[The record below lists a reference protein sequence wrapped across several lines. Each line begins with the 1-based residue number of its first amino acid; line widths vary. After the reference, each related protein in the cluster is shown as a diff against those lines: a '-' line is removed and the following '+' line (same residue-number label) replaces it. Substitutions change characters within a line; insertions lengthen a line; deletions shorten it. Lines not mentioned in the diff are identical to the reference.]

1 MVYWR
6 QQYWGKYS
14 PEGGFCGMKRNF
26 RWMQSL
32 ICLLLVAAF
41 LLGGMPIAQVK
52 AAVAAAEDD
61 FVPVLRFM
69 VTSDVHIRND
79 TDKINGHEQL
89 AKLYETVYEYA
100 ENDPVYDKLDAM
112 FFIGDNTQT
121 GSENQQTYFFNYLK
135 EHTKEGTYALAAM
148 GNHEFK
154 ATGQNY
160 NDPVGATQKFLEY
173 SGYESTDTRFELGG
187 YQFIVIAP
195 NRYNK
200 ANYLF
205 FTQDKL
211 DWLKK
216 ELDAAVAATP
226 DKPIFVLQHQ
236 PPYGTM
242 KGSYGTAADKGLKN
256 LLVNYP
262 QVIDFS
268 GHTHCTL
275 SDPRIIWQGEFTAI
289 NTGGLA
295 YLSMPVMNGTNDQSG
310 GRAIDEEGGWIGE
323 SEDSAVRNGG
333 MYYIVEVDANDTV
346 RVLTYNMFTES
357 LYGEPFILD
366 SIDPAD
372 FIYTDERV
380 NNAVQPEFAA
390 NAQLQ
395 LVTNNYKNVE
405 FTIPQAECKDIVQS
419 YRVEVYQGSKKIQT
433 LYRLSGANYGAAA
446 PERVKAYVKDLSPNT
461 AYTIKVYATSSY
473 NLDSKPL
480 TMNITT
486 GGDTVQA
493 DILDVVFLDDGTAVN
508 NVNGEALKTY
518 GAPQVFYDSR
528 LQQNVAGFSG
538 QDAYGFWGI
547 SNWYDVIASSY
558 TIESYVCLDQFPE
571 TTSMGILANLQSASI
586 GFMYK
591 TDGQLYLY
599 SRLKSSA
606 YNTIEV
612 PADPGSWVHLVGTYD
627 GATLKFYVNG
637 VLMAQESVTGSLVK
651 PAYLARCMYLGAD
664 CNVNSRETYFVGR
677 MATAKLYTQPLTAE
691 QVAEKYGEVAFVE
704 DTCEAHGAV
713 TWTPVGNTWAAGGA
727 IKSGHY
733 VLTQDIALANTLT
746 VAAGEQVCIDLA
758 GFDITAS
765 GAATDGNWYRVF
777 ENNGALTSLDSAMDT
792 GVISGGTVWDN
803 TDMAKGGNIYSG
815 ENSALNIYGGTI
827 KGGIASGG
835 TATASGSFGGN
846 IYAAAGSVIN
856 VYNGRIEGGTA
867 TKQSGYTSVNL
878 HGGNIGSDGAVRV
891 YGGTVI
897 DGVVSLSFT
906 NTGKSNNLSLYGGNI
921 AMREGGQLDIYGGL
935 LLGGLLTGTRTN
947 NSSTCKAYGRGGNIS
962 AYKAELNIYGG
973 VIAGGKI
980 QVTAEGKAT
989 GTTVPSNAS
998 AFGGNV
1004 YIAGRDLNM
1013 TGGVIYGGML
1023 DSVAKAV
1030 SASTSTG
1037 KSKVTANGGNIYIT
1051 EGVVATVTGGLITGG
1066 QAVHNTAATSTETM
1080 GGNIFVAN
1088 TGVLNITDGQVVN
1101 GYSYY
1106 RGGNIAFNDGSVVT
1120 LSGDALVQGGTLGT
1134 HSVNC
1139 TGENIFLSA
1148 ADSLLVVTENAK
1160 VLGTGA
1166 KPCVFATAN
1175 AWVEM
1180 TDGKITGNVTV
1191 NAASATNAD
1200 AGFTMYGGRVDS
1212 VSKTGTNAKD
1222 SNIRFYNGKVEADPG
1237 IWLGDCACYE
1247 IVGNG
1252 VYKIWHTQETNGS
1265 CSTCAYN
1272 YKTVQ
1277 LESGCHSYVD
1287 TNGQFLCHC
1296 GATTLGVAK
1305 TGNKYYITLTDALAA
1320 AGADGSVQLLETVS
1334 KPVSVS
1340 RNVTLDLN
1348 GCDLLGKVTVASG
1361 KTLSLI
1367 DTQTDDYTVTDGKGY
1382 GIVSA
1387 ASGNIAPAAGY
1398 IQLAE
1403 AEGYSYH
1410 KVDVALQSVS
1420 LRSKAAGIYYTGSF
1434 RYDEAVAKQVVAS
1447 GVTLST
1453 ENMTPVA
1460 DGSDAACLYSTTQ
1473 NSVLVQNIL
1482 EKDNDKQTNHRNA
1495 NTVIFARAYICLA
1508 DGSYLYSSTNA
1519 IYLQKLVETI
1529 DGSWDKLTDTQK
1541 AAVQQLYRDFGETV
1555 STWNVPNL
1563 KAN

>member
-1 MVYWR
+1 
-6 QQYWGKYS
+6 
-14 PEGGFCGMKRNF
+14 
-26 RWMQSL
+26 MQSL

-135 EHTKEGTYALAAM
+135 EHTKEGTYALASM

-173 SGYESTDTRFELGG
+173 SGYETTDTRFELGG

-295 YLSMPVMNGTNDQSG
+295 YLSVPVMNGTNDQGS

-323 SEDSAVRNGG
+323 SEDSAVRNAG

-372 FIYTDERV
+372 FVYTDDRV
-380 NNAVQPEFAA
+380 KDAVQPVFASD
-390 NAQLQ
+390 AQLQ

-405 FTIPQAECKDIVQS
+405 FTIPQAVCKDIVQS
-419 YRVEVYQGSKKIQT
+419 YRVEVYQGSTKVQT

-446 PERVKAYVKDLSPNT
+446 PTRVKGYVENLQPNT
-461 AYTIKVYATSSY
+461 DYTIKVYATSSY
-473 NLDSKPL
+473 NVDSKPL

-493 DILDVVFLDDGTAVN
+493 DILDVVFRDDGTAIN
-508 NVNGEALKTY
+508 AVNGEPLKTY
-518 GAPQVFYDSR
+518 GAPQVSYDSR
-528 LQQNVAGFSG
+528 LRQNVAAFGG

-547 SNWYDVIASSY
+547 SNWYDVMATSY
-558 TIESYVCLDQFPE
+558 SIESFVCLDQFPE
-571 TTSMGILANLQSASI
+571 TASMGILANLQSASI

-637 VLMAQESVTGSLVK
+637 ILMAQESIVGTLVV
-651 PAYLARCMYLGAD
+651 PAYMARCMYLGAD

-677 MATAKLYTQPLTAE
+677 MASAKLYTQPLTAE
-691 QVAEKYGEVAFVE
+691 QVAEKYREVTAVSSDCAE
-704 DTCEAHGAV
+704 HGAV

-733 VLTQDIALANTLT
+733 VLTQDIALANTLAI
-746 VAAGEQVCIDLA
+746 AAGEQVCIDLA

-765 GAATDGNWYRVF
+765 GTAADGSWYRVF
-777 ENNGALTSLDSAMDT
+777 ENNGALTIMDSAMDT
-792 GVISGGTVWDN
+792 GVISGGTVWNN
-803 TDMAKGGNIYSG
+803 TELAKGGNIYNG
-815 ENSALNIYGGTI
+815 ENAVLNIYGGTI

-856 VYNGRIEGGTA
+856 IYNGRIEGGTA

-878 HGGNIGSDGAVRV
+878 HGGNIGSDGTVRV

-962 AYKAELNIYGG
+962 AYNAELNIYGG
-973 VIAGGKI
+973 IIAGGKI

-1013 TGGVIYGGML
+1013 TGGVIYGGTL

-1030 SASTSTG
+1030 SSSTSTG
-1037 KSKVTANGGNIYIT
+1037 KAKVTGNGGNIYIT
-1051 EGVVATVTGGLITGG
+1051 EGVVATVNGGLISGG
-1066 QAVHNTAATSTETM
+1066 QAVHNTASVSTETQ

-1088 TGVLNITDGQVVN
+1088 AGVLHISGGAVTD

-1106 RGGNIAFNDGSVVT
+1106 RGGNIAFNDGSLVT
-1120 LSGDALVQGGTLGT
+1120 LSGDALVQGGSLGT

-1139 TGENIFLSA
+1139 TGENIFLSVT
-1148 ADSLLVVTENAK
+1148 DSLLAISENAK
-1160 VLGTGA
+1160 VIGTGA
-1166 KPCVFATAN
+1166 KPSVFATAN
-1175 AWVEM
+1175 GWVEM
-1180 TDGKITGNVTV
+1180 SGGKVIGGITV

-1200 AGFTMYGGRVDS
+1200 AGFTMYGGRVDA
-1212 VSKTGTNAKD
+1212 VAKTGTNAKD
-1222 SNIRFYNGKVEADPG
+1222 SNIRFYNGRVEANPG

-1247 IVGNG
+1247 AIGNG
-1252 VYKIWHTQETNGS
+1252 VYKIWHTQALDGT
-1265 CSTCAYN
+1265 CATCAYD
-1272 YKTVQ
+1272 YKAVKPEAGSHTY
-1277 LESGCHSYVD
+1277 EAAD
-1287 TNGQFLCHC
+1287 GQFLCHC
-1296 GATTLGVAK
+1296 GAVTLGVAK
-1305 TGNKYYITLTDALAA
+1305 TAEAYYITLAEALAA
-1320 AGADGSVQLLETVS
+1320 AGMGGSVQLLETVS
-1334 KPVSVS
+1334 ERISVDET
-1340 RNVTLDLN
+1340 VTLDLN
-1348 GCDLLGKVTVASG
+1348 GCDLLGKVTVAEG
-1361 KTLSLI
+1361 ETLYVA
-1367 DTQTDDYTVTDGKGY
+1367 DTQTDDYTVLDAKGY
-1382 GIVSA
+1382 GTLA
-1387 ASGNIAPAAGY
+1387 AATGTVAPAAGY
-1398 IQLAE
+1398 VQLAE
-1403 AEGYSYH
+1403 AEGSSFH

-1420 LRSKAAGIYYTGSF
+1420 LRARAAGIYYTGSF
-1434 RYDEAVAKQVVAS
+1434 RYDEAVAKLVVSS

-1453 ENMTPVA
+1453 ENTDPVA
-1460 DGSDAACLYSTTQ
+1460 DGSDASCLFSTTQ

-1482 EKDNDKQTNHRNA
+1482 SKENDAATNGRNA
-1495 NTVIFARAYICLA
+1495 NTVIFARAYMQLA

-1519 IYLQKLVETI
+1519 TYLQKLVETI
-1529 DGSWDKLTDTQK
+1529 DSAAWDSLTDTQK
-1541 AAVQQLYRDFGETV
+1541 AAVQQLYRDFAETV
-1555 STWNVPNL
+1555 SGWDVPNL
-1563 KAN
+1563 KAS